1 MSPIGLELREYI
13 DQQGRS
19 RFAAWFDALE
29 ATAAAKVSASLLRL
43 EQGNISNV
51 ESVGGGVFELKIH
64 FGPGYRVYFG
74 RDGTRLVILLGGG
87 TKKRHSRD
95 ISVTKE
101 LWADYRARR
110 KGRES

>member
-1 MSPIGLELREYI
+1 MSPTGLELREYV

-43 EQGNISNV
+43 EQGNVSNV

-74 RDGTRLVILLGGG
+74 RDGERLMIFSAAGPRNVSHG
-87 TKKRHSRD
+87 KSR
-95 ISVTKE
+95 
-101 LWADYRARR
+101 
-110 KGRES
+110 